1 MHFELQQPPLPL
13 TEIAAAN
20 PTPDPKIHDA
30 LVASVQFS
38 VNVVQALGMPAWIR
52 TH

>member
-1 MHFELQQPPLPL
+1 MKPDIEYDINPDQLN
-13 TEIAAAN
+13 N

-30 LVASVQFS
+30 LVVGVQFS
-38 VNVVQALGMPAWIR
+38 INVVQALGMPTWIR